1 MYKYLSILLFF
12 WLCFLSCENNKK
24 NDISTK
30 PDDSV
35 EDDSGVNALIEI
47 PAGTL
52 EKWEYN
58 KRTGEIELEL
68 INDKPRIINYL
79 GYPANYGMIPKT
91 LLSKENGG
99 DGDPIDVIVL
109 GPPESKG
116 SIIKCKIIGVLY
128 LIDNSEQDYKLI
140 AISENSNFKD
150 INDIEELR
158 TSYDGILKIIEIWF
172 TNYKSGGRMKS
183 NGYGD
188 SKRALNILKNARSQ
202 FFNSL

>member
-116 SIIKCKIIGVLY
+116 SIVKCKIIGVLY

-140 AISENSNFKD
+140 AISENSNFKN
-150 INDIEELR
+150 INDIEELK

-172 TNYKSGGRMKS
+172 TNYKSDGKMKS

-188 SKRALNILKNARSQ
+188 SKQALNILINARSQ

>member
-91 LLSKENGG
+91 LLSKKNGG

-116 SIIKCKIIGVLY
+116 SIVKCKIIGVLY

-172 TNYKSGGRMKS
+172 TNYKSDGRMKS

-188 SKRALNILKNARSQ
+188 SKQALNILINARSQ

>member
-91 LLSKENGG
+91 LLSKKNGG

-116 SIIKCKIIGVLY
+116 SIVKCKIIGVLY

-140 AISENSNFKD
+140 AISENSNFKN
-150 INDIEELR
+150 INDIEELK

-172 TNYKSGGRMKS
+172 TNYKSDGRMKS

-188 SKRALNILKNARSQ
+188 SKQALNILINARSQ

>member
-91 LLSKENGG
+91 LLSKKNGG

-116 SIIKCKIIGVLY
+116 SIVKCKIIGVLY

-140 AISENSNFKD
+140 AISENSNFKN
-150 INDIEELR
+150 INDIEELK

-172 TNYKSGGRMKS
+172 TNYKSDGRMKS

-188 SKRALNILKNARSQ
+188 SKQALNILKNARSQ

>member
-58 KRTGEIELEL
+58 KKTGEIELEL

-116 SIIKCKIIGVLY
+116 SIVKCKIIGVLY

-140 AISENSNFKD
+140 AISENSNFK
-150 INDIEELR
+150 R
-158 TSYDGILKIIEIWF
+158 Y
-172 TNYKSGGRMKS
+172 
-183 NGYGD
+183 
-188 SKRALNILKNARSQ
+188 
-202 FFNSL
+202 